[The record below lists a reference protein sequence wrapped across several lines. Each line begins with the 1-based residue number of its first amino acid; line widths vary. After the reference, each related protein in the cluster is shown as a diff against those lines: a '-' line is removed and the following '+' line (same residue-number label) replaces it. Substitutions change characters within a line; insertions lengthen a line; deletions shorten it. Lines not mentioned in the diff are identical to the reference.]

1 MAQQIS
7 NVFIATD
14 TFASWIDK
22 TNQGLYLLSTFGV
35 TTLNTAAGAI
45 TTGNGSVNGTFSAN
59 TLAAGTLLRG
69 GTVTTPG
76 TLYISTAVDVQNT
89 FVNAVTVA
97 ANLTITAASGRTA
110 NINAPTELRANLH
123 VVSGTAN
130 VWINSTKA
138 SIVTTNT
145 DLYGTE
151 LAVFNNTAGG
161 SRVLSIVSGS
171 NNVTFNTNNY
181 TINTTGTLQANV
193 GNVAI
198 NASNTT
204 IGNSTIFGVR
214 VTNDGTTTAVT
225 IAGNTSTVASNLTI
239 TAANA
244 DIRNVTFNAANTI
257 FGGSGNVAITATTA
271 NVSSNVI
278 ASGANVTF
286 TSASTVNLLGNVFFT
301 SDVQHVIV
309 ANSDI
314 GANVSST
321 GAQTIYQFAMSSYS
335 AAEVTAVAKKGSN
348 TQISRFL
355 ISHDGG
361 TNVQSTMYGTV
372 TAPTTANIGILQT
385 AISGSNVAIRY
396 LQNNVN
402 SSVKLIL
409 NLVK

>member
-1 MAQQIS
+1 
-7 NVFIATD
+7 
-14 TFASWIDK
+14 
-22 TNQGLYLLSTFGV
+22 
-35 TTLNTAAGAI
+35 
-45 TTGNGSVNGTFSAN
+45 
-59 TLAAGTLLRG
+59 
-69 GTVTTPG
+69 
-76 TLYISTAVDVQNT
+76 VDVQNT
-89 FVNAVTVA
+89 FINAVNIA
-97 ANLTITAASGRTA
+97 ANLTVSAASGRFA
-110 NINAPTELRANLH
+110 NVNVPTEFRGNVH
-123 VVSGTAN
+123 VVTGAAN

-138 SIVTTNT
+138 SILTTNT

-181 TINTTGTLQANV
+181 TINTTNTLQATV
-193 GNVAI
+193 GNATVV
-198 NASNTT
+198 ASNTT
-204 IGNSTIFGVR
+204 IGNSTVFGVR

-225 IAGNTSTVASNLTI
+225 IAGNSSTIASNLTV

-286 TSASTVNLLGNVFFT
+286 TSASTVNFLGNVFFT
-301 SDVQHVIV
+301 SDVQNIVV
-309 ANSDI
+309 ANTDI
-314 GANVSST
+314 GANVSA
-321 GAQTIYQFAMSSYS
+321 AQTVYQFAMSSYS
-335 AAEVTAVAKKGSN
+335 AAEVTAVANKGSN

-355 ISHDGG
+355 ISHDGAS
-361 TNVQSTMYGTV
+361 NVQSTMYGTV
-372 TAPTTANIGILQT
+372 TSPTTANLGILQT
-385 AISGSNVAIRY
+385 AVNGSNVAIRY
-396 LQNNVN
+396 LQNTVN

>member
-7 NVFIATD
+7 NVYIATD
-14 TFASWIDK
+14 TFASWVDK
-22 TNQGLYLLSTFGV
+22 TNQGLDLLSTFAV
-35 TTLNTAAGAI
+35 TTTNTAAGAL
-45 TTGNGSVNGTFSAN
+45 TTGNGSVNGIFSAN
-59 TLAAGTLLRG
+59 TIVAGAQLRG
-69 GTVTTPG
+69 GNVTTSN
-76 TLYISTAVDVQNT
+76 TLFVISTVDVQNT
-89 FVNAVTVA
+89 FSNAVTIA
-97 ANLTITAASGRTA
+97 ANLTISAAAGRTA
-110 NINAPTELRANLH
+110 NVNTPTEFRANVH
-123 VVSGTAN
+123 VVSGAAN

-138 SIVTTNT
+138 SVVTTNT

-181 TINTTGTLQANV
+181 TINTTNTLQANV

-204 IGNSTIFGVR
+204 IGNSTVFGVR
-214 VTNDGTTTAVT
+214 VTNDTTTTSVT
-225 IAGNTSTVASNLTI
+225 IAGNASTIASNLTVS
-239 TAANA
+239 AANA

-257 FGGSGNVAITATTA
+257 FGGSGNVAITSTTA
-271 NVSSNVI
+271 NISSNVV
-278 ASGANVTF
+278 ASGANITF

-301 SDVQHVIV
+301 SDVQNIV
-309 ANSDI
+309 VSNTDI
-314 GANVSST
+314 GANVT
-321 GAQTIYQFAMSSYS
+321 AAQTVYQFAMSSYS

-355 ISHDGG
+355 VSHDGG
-361 TNVQSTMYGTV
+361 INVQSTMYGTI
-372 TAPTTANIGILQT
+372 TAPTSANLGILQT
-385 AISGSNVAIRY
+385 AINGSNVAIRY
-396 LQNNVN
+396 LQNTTN